1 MAVPKRQGSEAEDRA
16 AEFLLSLGYSL
27 VTRRYR
33 TRLGEIDI
41 VAMDGDILVF
51 VEVKNRP
58 EGVMPEMA
66 IDDRKIH
73 RLWIAAQQYLRDFA
87 LVERPFRFDVV
98 AIEAQEIRHLRDV
111 FID

>member
-16 AEFLLSLGYSL
+16 AGFLLSLGFSL

-33 TRLGEIDI
+33 ARSGEIDI
-41 VAMDGDILVF
+41 VAMDGDVLVF

-58 EGVMPEMA
+58 GGVMPEMA

-73 RLWIAAQQYLRDFA
+73 RLWLAAQQYLKDHA
-87 LVERPFRFDVV
+87 LVARPFRFDVI
-98 AIEAQEIRHLRDV
+98 AIEADEIRHLRDV